1 MKSIAIIPA
10 RGGSKRIPRKNSK
23 DFLGKPIISYSILIA
38 INSGLFDEVMVSTDD
53 HEIAEIAL
61 RYGAKVPFIRSA
73 LNSQD
78 HSTTI
83 DVIFEV
89 LDWYRNNGVNFE
101 QATCIYPCSP
111 FVNSTLLKES
121 YRRLYELNADV
132 VFPVIAYSHPIQR
145 AFSLGV
151 NNKISPQFDVKNT
164 LGTQFFDKSFHDA
177 GMFYSFG
184 VDTLYKTKSLRTENT
199 VAIEVSELH
208 AQDIDNLEDWKLA
221 EMKFKLF
228 MDEKI

>member
-10 RGGSKRIPRKNSK
+10 RGGSKRIPKKNSK
-23 DFLGKPIISYSILIA
+23 DFLGKPIISYSILSA

-53 HEIAEIAL
+53 NEIAEIAL

-89 LDWYRNNGVNFE
+89 LDWYRNSGFNFE

-121 YRRLYELNADV
+121 YKRLNELNADV
-132 VFPVIAYSHPIQR
+132 VFPIIAYSHPIQR
-145 AFSLGV
+145 AFSLV
-151 NNKISPQFDVKNT
+151 ENNRISPQFDVKNT

-184 VDTLYKTKSLRTENT
+184 VETLYKTKSLRTENT
-199 VAIEVSELH
+199 VAIEISELH
-208 AQDIDNLEDWKLA
+208 AQDIDNMEDWKLA

-228 MDEKI
+228 MDETI